1 MSYDAARM
9 FRALF
14 ALTIVIAST
23 NVGAAPAEI
32 NVAIGG
38 GKSLTSWHGQARFRS
53 IQFELTGTSRFIARF
68 IPKSEA
74 GVALMYS
81 DIRQPKSWFGNQYGD
96 GDDSVRGENAFL
108 FIRRAWRGSSNVQPY
123 VELGTGP
130 MWSNRRV
137 PAATSRLN
145 FDSQLGLGARFFARG
160 QPLFI
165 VYRFSH
171 ISNLAFG
178 DQNPGHAKRN
188 PGWNVNT
195 ILVGTRLLKFRGVR
209 SSFLGRHHKG

>member
-1 MSYDAARM
+1 MRSFGFLLLAS
-9 FRALF
+9 FSFPIF
-14 ALTIVIAST
+14 ASDFQS
-23 NVGAAPAEI
+23 AEI
-32 NVAIGG
+32 NVRAGAG
-38 GKSLTSWHGQARFRS
+38 ESLTSWHGQASFRS
-53 IQFELTGTSRFIARF
+53 IEFELLGRSQFVARY
-68 IPKSEA
+68 IPKSEV
-74 GVALMYS
+74 GLSLMYS
-81 DIRQPKSWFGNQYGD
+81 DIRQPRSWFGHQYGD
-96 GDDSVRGENAFL
+96 PDDNVRGENAFL
-108 FIRRAWRGSSNVQPY
+108 FIRRGWRESASVRPY

-145 FDSQLGLGARFFARG
+145 FNSQVGLGLRLLADTHPIF
-160 QPLFI
+160 L

-195 ILVGTRLLKFRGVR
+195 ILVGTRLHKF
-209 SSFLGRHHKG
+209 

>member
-1 MSYDAARM
+1 MRSLLV
-9 FRALF
+9 AL
-14 ALTIVIAST
+14 IVLVCSPLSASELSVF
-23 NVGAAPAEI
+23 VGS
-32 NVAIGG
+32 
-38 GKSLTSWHGQARFRS
+38 GKSLKSWHGQASFRD
-53 IQFELTGTSRFIARF
+53 IEFEYVTRWRLVERFIS
-68 IPKSEA
+68 KTDA
-74 GVALMYS
+74 GVSVMYS
-81 DIRQPKSWFGNQYGD
+81 DIRQPRSWFGDLYGD
-96 GDDSVRGENAFL
+96 GTDSVRGENAYFFL
-108 FIRRAWRGSSNVQPY
+108 RRNWREGTRMQPY

-145 FDSQLGLGARFFARG
+145 FDSQLGIGARLFAG
-160 QPLFI
+160 THPLFI

-195 ILVGTRLLKFRGVR
+195 ILIGTRIHKFRR
-209 SSFLGRHHKG
+209 